1 MDLVTSLG
9 LLDYAEDRDIRLRYK
24 KLIIPKIFP
33 EKGKLP
39 FDFSFKID
47 QGWRKNIFRYFLK
60 FPGNIKL
67 KEKKCFHMHFFIENF
82 LEFP

>member
-24 KLIIPKIFP
+24 KLIISKIFP

-47 QGWRKNIFRYFLK
+47 QGWKKKIYFDIF
-60 FPGNIKL
+60 
-67 KEKKCFHMHFFIENF
+67 
-82 LEFP
+82 